1 MDTLLI
7 FAKAPIRG
15 TVKTR
20 LAESTGLDEEAV
32 LRLYRAFLED
42 TVLMAT
48 HTKAT
53 PALAYTP
60 VEGRPLIEEM
70 LEKVREERGVRVR
83 AFPQEGEDFDAR
95 FASAVRQID
104 GRVAVI
110 GSDSPQLQPRTV
122 KRAFSFLRRNGGMVL
137 GPSGEGGVYLVG
149 LNGGHGMDF
158 QGVFTGGDELEN
170 LSAMAEEGGM
180 PLLLLEE
187 LTDVDVKADLITLVS
202 NLRAL
207 KYASRFGPCH
217 LPRNTMAAIE
227 GLGLRVVRSKG
238 TREKDLLKGR

>member
-7 FAKAPIRG
+7 FAKAPIQG

-20 LAESTGLDEEAV
+20 LAETTGLDEEAV

-42 TVLMAT
+42 TLLMAT
-48 HTKAT
+48 HTGAA
-53 PALAYTP
+53 PALAYSP
-60 VEGRPLIEEM
+60 AEGRPVIEEM

-83 AFPQEGEDFDAR
+83 AFPQVGEDFDAR
-95 FASAVRQID
+95 FASAMETVE

-122 KRAFSFLRRNGGMVL
+122 KRAFSFLKRKGGMVL

-158 QGVFTGGDELEN
+158 RGVFTMGDELEN
-170 LSAMAEEGGM
+170 LSAMAEERRM

-202 NLRAL
+202 NLKAL
-207 KYASRFGPCH
+207 SYSSRFVPCY

-227 GLGLRVVRSKG
+227 VLGLRVVRSRG
-238 TREKDLLKGR
+238 TREKELLKGR

>member
-7 FAKAPIRG
+7 FAKAPIKG

-42 TVLMAT
+42 TILMAT
-48 HTKAT
+48 HTGAT
-53 PALAYTP
+53 PVLAYTP
-60 VEGRPLIEEM
+60 AKGRSVIEEM
-70 LEKVREERGVRVR
+70 LERVGEERGIRVR

-95 FASAVRQID
+95 FASALEKVE

-122 KRAFSFLRRNGGMVL
+122 KRAFSFLKRRGGLVL

-149 LNGGHGMDF
+149 LSGGHKMDF
-158 QGVFTGGDELEN
+158 QGVFTRGGELEN
-170 LSAMAEEGGM
+170 LSAMAEERRM

-202 NLRAL
+202 NLKAL
-207 KYASRFGPCH
+207 RYSSRFGPCH

-238 TREKDLLKGR
+238 TREKVLLKGR